1 MRNTYTLRALSVFLS
16 ITLLMSLFSACGA
29 ETKTPQDDGP
39 ATTVATEENIPESSD
54 DYIITSW
61 EENGMIYVEKIDP
74 ESKTV
79 LDDFSYSLPTTIN
92 DLYDSPEDIQA
103 KYPDKKVLVWS
114 SGDFLTSSATAIPID
129 EINSY
134 LDSLGKD
141 YVICYSPISI
151 YTIIEPT
158 FENKSFEVV
167 ESNTIEILEDKLS
180 SGEQIDIIT
189 TGLFPYKD
197 SENAIAVTA
206 YEYFILNNM
215 LEPLDSYF
223 DENETAKE
231 FYDSLPEKFWNS
243 FRRNGSIY
251 QIGSGYQ
258 NFSPWGVGR
267 IRDITDEY
275 AVSEELMNKYGWDIE
290 KPIEDQ
296 IDIIVEI
303 IKKETSFSGVANF
316 TIDYN
321 YRFDGVSCVAYD
333 GEEDKAI
340 RLTESEEFI
349 EFINWLYTL
358 KGAGV
363 LYNGERPNSFIN
375 LSLLDTFASKEYER
389 AIFNTDGTE
398 AGIKAYISVTS
409 DEGYIINESGSGAG
423 IYTGSNYK
431 EEAFDFIILALTDP
445 TLNDL
450 ISFGVEGVNY
460 STEDGKIIISDNALS
475 RSKCGFLNPLVC
487 SPFTNGNSID
497 TPDNVNE
504 VYREMILSAEE
515 DETASILFDFSN
527 IGETY
532 ADVTVALNEFNIIG
546 YDSADEALAELDKV
560 LTEAGID
567 MLIDEVNAQYQ
578 SLRA

>member
-1 MRNTYTLRALSVFLS
+1 MRNTYTLRVLSVFLS

-29 ETKTPQDDGP
+29 ETKTPKDDEP
-39 ATTVATEENIPESSD
+39 ATTAATEENIPESSD

-61 EENGMIYVEKIDP
+61 EDEDGGIYIGNIDP
-74 ESKTV
+74 ETGEIVSKNYYGHT
-79 LDDFSYSLPTTIN
+79 DYPEDMYE
-92 DLYDSPEDIQA
+92 SPEDMQA
-103 KYPDKKVLVWS
+103 KYPGKKVLVWA
-114 SGDFLTSSATAIPID
+114 SGDFLAGSSAIIPID

-141 YVICYSPISI
+141 YVICYSPMSMFYIQF
-151 YTIIEPT
+151 PG
-158 FENKSFEVV
+158 N
-167 ESNTIEILEDKLS
+167 NTIQNNTEMMLMDKLA
-180 SGEQIDIIT
+180 SGEQVDIIT
-189 TGLFPYKD
+189 TGLLTYLEY
-197 SENAIAVTA
+197 ENRTA
-206 YEYFILNNM
+206 AGVYEHLIQNNI

-460 STEDGKIIISDNALS
+460 STEDGKIIIGDNALS

>member
-1 MRNTYTLRALSVFLS
+1 
-16 ITLLMSLFSACGA
+16 
-29 ETKTPQDDGP
+29 
-39 ATTVATEENIPESSD
+39 
-54 DYIITSW
+54 
-61 EENGMIYVEKIDP
+61 MIYVEKIDP

-251 QIGSGYQ
+251 QIGSGYCFDSCKGISQ
-258 NFSPWGVGR
+258 
-267 IRDITDEY
+267 IRGNNDEY
-275 AVSEELMNKYGWDIE
+275 MISERLMNEYGWDIE
-290 KPIEDQ
+290 KPIEEQ
-296 IDIIVEI
+296 LDIVNEI
-303 IKKETSFSGVANF
+303 IKSEPLFGGISNF
-316 TIDYN
+316 TTAYIYYFN
-321 YRFDGVSCVAYD
+321 GIHGVAYD
-333 GEEDKAI
+333 SEEDKAVK
-340 RLTESEEFI
+340 LTESDEYI
-349 EFINWLYTL
+349 DYVRRLYTL
-358 KGAGV
+358 KDAGV
-363 LYNGERPNSFIN
+363 LNNGERSNSFIQ
-375 LSLLDTFASKEYER
+375 LYLLDLFASEKFES
-389 AIFNTDGTE
+389 ILFNAAATE
-398 AGIKAYISVTS
+398 AGTETYINVTN
-409 DEGYIINESGSGAG
+409 DEGYIINESSGGAG

-450 ISFGVEGVNY
+450 ISFGIENVDEDNDEG
-460 STEDGKIIISDNALS
+460 IIASDYNIVLRA
-475 RSKCGFLNPLVC
+475 KGQFLNPLVC
-487 SPFTNGNSID
+487 SPFTNGSTI
-497 TPDNVNE
+497 TAPDNVNE

-515 DETASILFDFSN
+515 DETASILFDFSD
-527 IGETY
+527 IGEIH

>member
-1 MRNTYTLRALSVFLS
+1 
-16 ITLLMSLFSACGA
+16 MSLFSACGA
-29 ETKTPQDDGP
+29 ETKTPKDDEP
-39 ATTVATEENIPESSD
+39 ATTAATEENIPESSD

-61 EENGMIYVEKIDP
+61 EDEDGGIYIGNIDP
-74 ESKTV
+74 ETGKIVSKNYYGHT
-79 LDDFSYSLPTTIN
+79 DYPEDMYE
-92 DLYDSPEDIQA
+92 SPEDMQA
-103 KYPDKKVLVWS
+103 KYPGKKVLVWA
-114 SGDFLTSSATAIPID
+114 SGDFLAGSSAIIPID

-141 YVICYSPISI
+141 YVICYSPMSMFYIQF
-151 YTIIEPT
+151 PG
-158 FENKSFEVV
+158 N
-167 ESNTIEILEDKLS
+167 NTIQNNTETMLMDKLA
-180 SGEQIDIIT
+180 SGEQVDIIT
-189 TGLFPYKD
+189 TGLLTYLEY
-197 SENAIAVTA
+197 ENRTA
-206 YEYFILNNM
+206 AGVYEHLIQNNI

-223 DENETAKE
+223 DRNETAKE

-363 LYNGERPNSFIN
+363 LYNGECPNSFIN

-460 STEDGKIIISDNALS
+460 STEDGKIIIGDNALS